1 MQLEEPRN
9 LVLTNKGK
17 NVSVKWDADKYAAGY
32 QIRYMV
38 YDKYGEKKT
47 VAEKYVTV
55 KKNKYTIKGL
65 SSGEYV
71 NVSVRAY
78 NSQKEYSGVVIV
90 KRILHHLQQ

>member
-38 YDKYGEKKT
+38 YDKYGE
-47 VAEKYVTV
+47 EK
-55 KKNKYTIKGL
+55 
-65 SSGEYV
+65 
-71 NVSVRAY
+71 
-78 NSQKEYSGVVIV
+78 NSCRKICNGKE
-90 KRILHHLQQ
+90 K